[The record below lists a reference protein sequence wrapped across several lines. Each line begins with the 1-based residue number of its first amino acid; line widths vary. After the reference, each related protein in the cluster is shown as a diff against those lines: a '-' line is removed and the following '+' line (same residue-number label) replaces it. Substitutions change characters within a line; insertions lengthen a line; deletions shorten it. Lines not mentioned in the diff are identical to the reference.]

1 MGYCFCIQ
9 PFDGGV
15 FDKRYDDTFKPAIEK
30 AGLKSYRVDRDPSV
44 NVPIEEI
51 ENGIKN
57 ADICLAEITTN
68 NPNVWYELGFSLA
81 VPKTVVLV
89 CSEERKDKFPF
100 DIQHRSIIRYKS
112 ESLSDF
118 EKLRNNIAEKIVA
131 VLKKEEE
138 LTFVNRTSPI
148 ADTEG
153 LSQHE
158 MVALVTVMQNSFSS
172 DEAVGTWVI
181 QRDMNNV
188 GLNDLA
194 VSIAL
199 KMLTKKG
206 FIVSTKQQDN
216 NGNEYF
222 AYQMTD
228 MGEQWIIK
236 NQDKLKLKYEIKEN
250 SSPQIDD
257 LPF

>member
-9 PFDGGV
+9 PFDDGP

-30 AGLKSYRVDRDPSV
+30 AGLQSYRVDRDPSV
-44 NVPIEEI
+44 SVPIEEI

-81 VPKTVVLV
+81 VPKSVVLV

-100 DIQHRSIIRYKS
+100 DIQHRSIIKYKS

-118 EKLRNNIAEKIVA
+118 EQLKYNITEKVIA
-131 VLKKEEE
+131 VLKKEAE
-138 LTFVNRTSPI
+138 LVFINRTSPI

-158 MVALVTVMQNSFSS
+158 MVALVTIMQNSFAS
-172 DEAVGTWVI
+172 DEAVSTWTI
-181 QRDMNNV
+181 QRDMNGV
-188 GLNDLA
+188 GLTDLA

-206 FIVSTKQQDN
+206 LIKSTKREDF
-216 NGNEYF
+216 NGNEYY

-228 MGEQWIIK
+228 IGEQWIIK
-236 NQDKLKLKYEIKEN
+236 NQDKLKLHYESKDSGPI
-250 SSPQIDD
+250 SADD